1 MCRQT
6 RPNGCPGGRDR
17 RAKGT
22 ALLWRL
28 ISRFKISIGKNT
40 VTISVPG
47 ERAEMKEQTT
57 ITTGEKGAAM
67 NQKTETSSRS
77 TERGAV
83 VAGVLFAIAALAAAV
98 LVGAMTGPK
107 YPDNGGD

>member
-1 MCRQT
+1 M
-6 RPNGCPGGRDR
+6 
-17 RAKGT
+17 
-22 ALLWRL
+22 
-28 ISRFKISIGKNT
+28 
-40 VTISVPG
+40 TISVPG
-47 ERAEMKEQTT
+47 KRAEMKEQTT
-57 ITTGEKGAAM
+57 ITTGEKGAVM

-83 VAGVLFAIAALAAAV
+83 VAGVLFAIATLAAAV